1 MVSKGELLYR
11 NAEETRRWVNRIFVV
26 GSIFAGTILFMAV
39 AGSTMAPKAVC
50 GQRRGRHQRRFR
62 GALRHALCTHEH
74 SASESS
80 GRIVGAGVLGPSRR
94 EPDHGPVRPVYYP
107 DRIGR

>member
-39 AGSTMAPKAVC
+39 AGSTMAPKPFADNGGVDIS
-50 GQRRGRHQRRFR
+50 
-62 GALRHALCTHEH
+62 AASVEH
-74 SASESS
+74 SDTPFALMSTAPANLPVESW
-80 GRIVGAGVLGPSRR
+80 
-94 EPDHGPVRPVYYP
+94 EPAF
-107 DRIGR
+107 